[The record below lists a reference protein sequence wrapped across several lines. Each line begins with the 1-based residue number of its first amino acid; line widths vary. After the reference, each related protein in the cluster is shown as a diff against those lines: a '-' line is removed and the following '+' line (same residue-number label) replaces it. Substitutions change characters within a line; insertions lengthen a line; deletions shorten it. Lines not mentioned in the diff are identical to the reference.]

1 MLSSVS
7 RSFTSHATRWSSIRC
22 FSDVSS
28 RFEAAQV
35 KLNTLT
41 EDPGNAA
48 KLKIYGLFKQVLCNI
63 YLSSTAKTFMLYI
76 ITVKARFNGT
86 LGEGIK
92 PGKSRNTVKRGIFY
106 INFKVYKCINLAYW
120 GKIEASNSRDTI
132 N

>member
-1 MLSSVS
+1 MISSNIFFSPIKMFHFVIISPNSNRMLSFVS
-7 RSFTSHATRWSSIRC
+7 RSCTAHATRWSSIRC

-63 YLSSTAKTFMLYI
+63 YLHSTATF
-76 ITVKARFNGT
+76 
-86 LGEGIK
+86 
-92 PGKSRNTVKRGIFY
+92 
-106 INFKVYKCINLAYW
+106 
-120 GKIEASNSRDTI
+120 
-132 N
+132 